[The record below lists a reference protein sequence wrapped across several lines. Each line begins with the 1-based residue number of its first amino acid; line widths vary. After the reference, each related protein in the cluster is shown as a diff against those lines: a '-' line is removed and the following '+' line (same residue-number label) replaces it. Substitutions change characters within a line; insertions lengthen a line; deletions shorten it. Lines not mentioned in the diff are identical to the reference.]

1 MSFDLTLLPIFYITL
16 YGFMLGLIKDII
28 ERVQLYN
35 IFGPMNHVTFYGS
48 AQIRNYFIG
57 YNIRSICAI

>member
-1 MSFDLTLLPIFYITL
+1 
-16 YGFMLGLIKDII
+16 MLGLIKDII

-57 YNIRSICAI
+57 YNVRSICAI